1 MKAKKLLTFFLSI
14 FSALLFG
21 QNSFENCVQKFNEGK
36 YDAAETSFKEYLN
49 NHKDNKKAQEYLGD
63 IAFKK
68 KDWNTA
74 IDYYKPLLKSDDNN
88 AVYHFKYGSA
98 LGKKAKEISRFRAV
112 FLLDDIKEA
121 FKKAAELDPNYE
133 EVRMALVKL
142 YVRLP
147 SALGGDLDTAKF
159 YADQLKK
166 INSSKGKE
174 AHDII
179 AAAE

>member
-1 MKAKKLLTFFLSI
+1 MFAQT
-14 FSALLFG
+14 
-21 QNSFENCVQKFNEGK
+21 SFEKGVEQFKEGN
-36 YDAAETSFKEYLN
+36 YDAAETSFKKYLN
-49 NHKDNKKAQEYLGD
+49 SHKKDKKTQEYLGD

-74 IDYYKPLLKSDDNN
+74 IDYYKPLLKSDQNN

-98 LGKKAKEISRFRAV
+98 LGKKAKEISRLRAV
-112 FLLDDIKEA
+112 FLLDDIKES
-121 FKKAAELDPNYE
+121 FKRAAELDPNYE

-159 YADQLKK
+159 YADQLSK
-166 INSSKGKE
+166 INSSKGEE
-174 AHDII
+174 AHQII